1 MKSSTG
7 ATPSPMAHPHPMT
20 EPGQTL
26 REWTVALEWRLAEV
40 GNPDSRHAFI
50 LRRQIEFNRAV
61 LQRINQRRTS
71 MGLTL
76 AMAASR
82 GGGRSGD
89 GKGGNSPLPTGQ
101 ALRGSR
107 RDRAEATT
115 LPVGPAISSAG
126 SLNWGSP
133 IPGRNRWPE
142 APLHSEQR
150 GLMDNVDWGEV
161 LTQAF
166 LLWVLLPVG
175 LCTVAGF
182 IRTGRRSSAVSG
194 AIVGVVTMLV
204 SMAGCQA
211 MLDGTQ
217 GQEAYVLQALA
228 FAFAGGFLTYWV
240 CGFWT
245 FR

>member
-1 MKSSTG
+1 
-7 ATPSPMAHPHPMT
+7 
-20 EPGQTL
+20 
-26 REWTVALEWRLAEV
+26 
-40 GNPDSRHAFI
+40 
-50 LRRQIEFNRAV
+50 
-61 LQRINQRRTS
+61 
-71 MGLTL
+71 
-76 AMAASR
+76 
-82 GGGRSGD
+82 
-89 GKGGNSPLPTGQ
+89 
-101 ALRGSR
+101 
-107 RDRAEATT
+107 
-115 LPVGPAISSAG
+115 
-126 SLNWGSP
+126 
-133 IPGRNRWPE
+133 
-142 APLHSEQR
+142 
-150 GLMDNVDWGEV
+150 MDNVDWGEV

-194 AIVGVVTMLV
+194 AILGVVTMLV